1 MLVCRRQIFKVSIN
15 EREENNMN
23 RQKIDKRYMEGGI
36 FINPD
41 YIKRASG
48 EGKLELVARENN
60 RATLGSEYNI
70 YIGIKGTRYVLMH
83 IKRNQYTVINKRVW
97 CLKNGKWIQLAKRL
111 ANRFHFKIGNGEITT
126 RPRKK
131 QRSNKKTLYLY
142 RVIMS
147 FSLYGD
153 IDKLDTNT
161 DVHHVMDRYFNM
173 ISCLRYINHSEHLS
187 YHFENGNDSRRE
199 GRIIESY
206 EEFCDFLEEI
216 KRVDRMASIME
227 M

>member
-1 MLVCRRQIFKVSIN
+1 
-15 EREENNMN
+15 
-23 RQKIDKRYMEGGI
+23 
-36 FINPD
+36 
-41 YIKRASG
+41 
-48 EGKLELVARENN
+48 
-60 RATLGSEYNI
+60 
-70 YIGIKGTRYVLMH
+70 
-83 IKRNQYTVINKRVW
+83 
-97 CLKNGKWIQLAKRL
+97 
-111 ANRFHFKIGNGEITT
+111 
-126 RPRKK
+126 
-131 QRSNKKTLYLY
+131 
-142 RVIMS
+142 MS